1 MADRYVNIDTGN
13 TQTHFERA
21 VTQLP
26 DRSRMR
32 TAPVVITSFNAGC
45 LVPVYCREMLPSQT
59 ERRSVDFIIREIT
72 MKTPVL
78 GGLIADVYAFFVPNR
93 IINDE
98 WKEIFGENENGAW
111 YPQEIDLNGL
121 VSGTSGNV
129 QIPVGSIADYYGIPT
144 QKPFPNRLLAQM
156 NDLRFRGYFKI
167 WNEFFRDQNYQA
179 PIPLSTE
186 NNSRSNVWLAP
197 ASQGGLSILQ
207 PPLKVNKFHDY
218 FTSVLPSPQKG
229 AGVFIS
235 LAQDPIPLDTAQYVT
250 SFSSSRSVQFEAF
263 SGADVPTGLHTVRF
277 NIPVQNADTGI
288 GTLGADESTG
298 SSSVNMIDFTGSNLV
313 VDLSEITAVSISALR
328 EAAATQRFYEQLARV
343 GSRYREYVAGF
354 FGIEVDNPMR
364 DVPTYV
370 GHIRRELEVY
380 QTAQTSASVPGST
393 PQGNLAA
400 FSYTRANGDLF
411 QNGAFTA
418 LEHGYMHYFVV
429 VRQKNVYPSYLAPDF
444 FRRSMLDFYQPQLAN
459 ISEQPVYTR
468 VINPFASDPEGVF
481 GYQEAWAEYRDE
493 PDLVTGLMRPGV
505 SGGLSSWN
513 YADEFDSGL
522 TIADDEWLL
531 SNAEEV
537 VNRTVEL
544 TSEASTHQ
552 FYAQF
557 VFAGDKE
564 MPMPVYSVPELE

>member
-21 VTQLP
+21 VAQLP

-93 IINDE
+93 IVNDE

-111 YPQEIDLNGL
+111 YPQEIELNAL
-121 VSGTSGNV
+121 TASSLGTT
-129 QIPVGSIADYYGIPT
+129 QIPVGSIADYYGVPT
-144 QKPFPNRLLAQM
+144 QNQFPNRLLAQM

-179 PIPLSTE
+179 PVAMSTE
-186 NNSRSNVWLAP
+186 NDTSNNWLAA
-197 ASQGGLSILQ
+197 ASAGGVSILQ
-207 PPLKVNKFHDY
+207 SPLKVNKFHDY

-229 AGVFIS
+229 AEVFIPLAGGNAPVS
-235 LAQDPIPLDTAQYVT
+235 LEVDGNTMHSLGGTLRFN
-250 SFSSSRSVQFEAF
+250 S
-263 SGADVPTGLHTVRF
+263 PTGTDGSLSPLYVG
-277 NIPVQNADTGI
+277 NSLVPKGSGGVYYK
-288 GTLGADESTG
+288 LGNDSFAANTSPIT
-298 SSSVNMIDFTGSNLV
+298 SWNV
-313 VDLSEITAVSISALR
+313 VGEADLSEVSAVSISVLR

-380 QTAQTSASVPGST
+380 QTAQTSASVSGST

-537 VNRTVEL
+537 VNRTVEV